1 MILPSK
7 YIEPKYSLF
16 YMGAILLKKIGNNK
30 YDIIDLWYSI
40 KKEYNIMTYNRY
52 IQTLI
57 YLFTIG
63 SINYTKKGEIYN
75 ENIKS

>member
-30 YDIIDLWYSI
+30 YDIIDLWYSM

>member
-16 YMGAILLKKIGNNK
+16 YMGAILLKKIGNKK

-40 KKEYNIMTYNRY
+40 KRECGIMTYNRY

-57 YLFTIG
+57 YLYTIG

>member
-63 SINYTKKGEIYN
+63 SINYTKKEEIYN

>member
-40 KKEYNIMTYNRY
+40 KREYSIMTYNRY

-57 YLFTIG
+57 YLYTIG
-63 SINYTKKGEIYN
+63 SIDYTKKGEIYN

>member
-16 YMGAILLKKIGNNK
+16 YLGAIVLNKLNDKKYN
-30 YDIIDLWYSI
+30 IIDLWLII
-40 KKEYNIMTYNRY
+40 KKDNVSITYTKY
-52 IQTLI
+52 IQTLT
-57 YLFTIG
+57 YLFSIG
-63 SINYTKKGEIYN
+63 SINYTKKGEIFN

>member
-16 YMGAILLKKIGNNK
+16 FMGAILLKKIGNNK

-40 KKEYNIMTYNRY
+40 KKEHSIMTYNRY

-63 SINYTKKGEIYN
+63 SINYTKRGEIYN

>member
-16 YMGAILLKKIGNNK
+16 YLGAFLLDKIKDKKYN
-30 YDIIDLWYSI
+30 IIDLWLLVKNESI
-40 KKEYNIMTYNRY
+40 FITYNKY
-52 IQTLI
+52 IQTLT
-57 YLFTIG
+57 YLFSIG